1 MAAGRAHRSNAG
13 AKMAGLLDKE
23 VDFLNLFSWKIV
35 ENIFQQEEDDF
46 YKTTYGGFNDEGDDG
61 DFNYNSPQE
70 DDDVVDSDFSI
81 DENDEV
87 KSDPEDDESSR
98 KKPKRGD
105 GVQTKA
111 YKVGTKSA
119 LLGLKFSTHSQ
130 VLKSDL
136 NLTTSNGRS
145 LQEKRWEKGE
155 ERRKW
160 QSQNQNRL
168 RDFKFKTSGG
178 AKIFGNIQVV
188 LIEHLNLKT

>member
-23 VDFLNLFSWKIV
+23 VDFLYPCYISWKIV
-35 ENIFQQEEDDF
+35 ASIIQQEEDDF

-81 DENDEV
+81 DENEEV

-111 YKVGTKSA
+111 YKVQKMLKLSLNPFPSA
-119 LLGLKFSTHSQ
+119 
-130 VLKSDL
+130 
-136 NLTTSNGRS
+136 
-145 LQEKRWEKGE
+145 
-155 ERRKW
+155 
-160 QSQNQNRL
+160 
-168 RDFKFKTSGG
+168 
-178 AKIFGNIQVV
+178 
-188 LIEHLNLKT
+188 

>member
-1 MAAGRAHRSNAG
+1 MSRKLVVR
-13 AKMAGLLDKE
+13 
-23 VDFLNLFSWKIV
+23 
-35 ENIFQQEEDDF
+35 ENQPHNCIIQEEDDF

-111 YKVGTKSA
+111 YKVQN
-119 LLGLKFSTHSQ
+119 LSQ
-130 VLKSDL
+130 CKC
-136 NLTTSNGRS
+136 R
-145 LQEKRWEKGE
+145 
-155 ERRKW
+155 
-160 QSQNQNRL
+160 
-168 RDFKFKTSGG
+168 
-178 AKIFGNIQVV
+178 
-188 LIEHLNLKT
+188 NLKTSMLC